1 MTEFYNPYDPA
12 VHADPYP
19 AYQRMRDHA
28 PAYHNEE
35 LDFWALTRHADVLAG
50 YHDFTRL
57 SNRNGNSIES
67 AAWGPNAYRYAS
79 VLGVDSPAHARLRA
93 PLNREFNRRVAAVE
107 PAARALVRE
116 RLDAALANDELDLI
130 TDFAA
135 TFPADVL
142 SIVVGVPEA
151 DRPLVR
157 HCAERLVARDEG
169 AHDLPI
175 VTLEATLEFERYC
188 ADLVAQRRKEPGN
201 DFVSA
206 VITRPDVTD
215 EEVVSFLNLLAA
227 AANDTIIQLIGNAWY
242 WAWRWPRQRELA
254 FAGNVVAWVEET
266 LRFDS
271 PNQYAARLAA
281 VDIPLHGAV
290 IPAGAKVL
298 LIQGAANRD
307 PTVFDDPDRYDLT
320 RDTSQMISFGAGRHF
335 CIGARLTRLQARVA
349 LEELVRLVADYD
361 VDEAG
366 ARTVVMAEAR
376 GFAALP
382 ITVRRR

>member
-188 ADLVAQRRKEPGN
+188 ATWSR
-201 DFVSA
+201 S
-206 VITRPDVTD
+206 
-215 EEVVSFLNLLAA
+215 
-227 AANDTIIQLIGNAWY
+227 
-242 WAWRWPRQRELA
+242 
-254 FAGNVVAWVEET
+254 
-266 LRFDS
+266 
-271 PNQYAARLAA
+271 AARN
-281 VDIPLHGAV
+281 
-290 IPAGAKVL
+290 PATTSSPRSSLG
-298 LIQGAANRD
+298 
-307 PTVFDDPDRYDLT
+307 PT
-320 RDTSQMISFGAGRHF
+320 
-335 CIGARLTRLQARVA
+335 
-349 LEELVRLVADYD
+349 
-361 VDEAG
+361 
-366 ARTVVMAEAR
+366 
-376 GFAALP
+376 
-382 ITVRRR
+382 